1 MGFERQME
9 EGLKWYRN
17 GRFSAA
23 VPEFELAL
31 REAEDD
37 AQRTQAL
44 EGLAQALDRGGNV
57 EDAIRV
63 LALGFFIIAV
73 LVFFQ
78 AFQWFGYNHVPIFRG
93 ATTTNAEVSPAGILM
108 AFGCALGP
116 FTVSWLLVRLAAWR
130 RQSMAMYARLALL
143 QLQSK
148 PPQL

>member
-1 MGFERQME
+1 MGFESRME

-23 VPEFELAL
+23 VPQFELAL
-31 REAEDD
+31 REATDD
-37 AQRTQAL
+37 GQRTQAL
-44 EGLAQALDRGGNV
+44 EGLAQALDRGSVENV
-57 EDAIRV
+57 LRV
-63 LALGFFIIAV
+63 LALGFFIVAV

-130 RQSMAMYARLALL
+130 RQSMSLYARLALL